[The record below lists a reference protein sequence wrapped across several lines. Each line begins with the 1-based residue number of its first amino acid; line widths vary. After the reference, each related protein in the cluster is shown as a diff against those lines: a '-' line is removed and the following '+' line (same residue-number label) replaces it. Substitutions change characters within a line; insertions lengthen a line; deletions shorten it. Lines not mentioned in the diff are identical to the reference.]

1 MGKVLSFKKHKEIKG
16 FYDKYK
22 TLNKADTSGIKAA
35 PVSNLSDYS
44 RDAAKHKNDRIERI
58 QRIQASL
65 DKINRLMYELKEI
78 SNKKKEG

>member
-22 TLNKADTSGIKAA
+22 TLNKADQDGIKAA

-58 QRIQASL
+58 RASL